1 MGACLLGALMA
12 LGPTSALSQISLI
25 SAASEAPGK
34 LVARLSVDGAAAP
47 QAREF
52 TLRLDK
58 SITLPASK
66 VASVPAAAGSAA
78 LLICLDR
85 SGSMGAPAI
94 AAMQDVLVRM
104 LVPREGEARLPL
116 TVAIVAF
123 GTRAHHLLALTSD
136 PTLIAQALARLSVE
150 RERDGK
156 TRLHDAI
163 AGAAAELR
171 ASDASWKRVLVVSD
185 GNDEGSALSQAT
197 LIQRLQAAPA
207 ITVDAIGFGALAA
220 AASGSLS
227 TLAGVTG
234 GRFAIASTRADLAS
248 TLGQMIRQSVPKP
261 QFDVSFAY
269 TPATDGRKAEGPV
282 VWYRPQG
289 GEALPLALGR
299 DIAAAAPGSY
309 SSSAS
314 SELSTTSNAVS
325 DAAASSVAGGL
336 SPFGFAAR
344 RVPLA
349 AWIVLALLL
358 LGAVAYFALR
368 RARRE
373 PNTPPLQPLPPLP
386 PLPPSPPSPPTTPG
400 LDATRIGD
408 PSPYEPPAEF
418 PPFEPAPPL
427 AAGRR
432 TVIAHR
438 WPLPG
443 DGRVIAVLAAVG
455 GAAKGRKFRVT
466 AAQTRVGAAPDNDM
480 VLEGDSFVSGHHAL
494 LRAEANALYVSDL
507 DSRNGSE
514 LNSAKFKGLT
524 RALSPGDRVTFG
536 RTSFDVHTA
545 DETERVAASHYE
557 PRVE

>member
-94 AAMQDVLVRM
+94 AAMHDVLVRM

-123 GTRAHHLLALTSD
+123 GTRAIHLLALTSD

-171 ASDASWKRVLVVSD
+171 AFDASWKRVLVVSD

-269 TPATDGRKAEGPV
+269 TPVTDGRKAEGPV
-282 VWYRPQG
+282 VLYRPQG

-314 SELSTTSNAVS
+314 SELPTASTAVS
-325 DAAASSVAGGL
+325 DAAASSGAGNL
-336 SPFGFAAR
+336 SPFGFALR

-373 PNTPPLQPLPPLP
+373 PNTPPL
-386 PLPPSPPSPPTTPG
+386 PPTAPG
-400 LDATRIGD
+400 LDATRIDD

-466 AAQTRVGAAPDNDM
+466 AAQTRVGVAPDNDM

-545 DETERVAASHYE
+545 DETERVAPSHYD